1 MLKLNVVH
9 FIILQKYCH
18 DSAYDNGKALF
29 ALFVFHKHKSQNK
42 KLNDHSYSHY
52 KKWNYKFMNAHPQEY
67 IKEHYMQPKV

>member
-1 MLKLNVVH
+1 MLKLNAAH

-18 DSAYDNGKALF
+18 DSENGNGKAL
-29 ALFVFHKHKSQNK
+29 LFFHKHKSQNK

-52 KKWNYKFMNAHPQEY
+52 KKWNDKFMNAHPQEY